1 MGLPQTSGVDKMQA
15 AVSSRVPVAKLV
27 EQLQALPESAFR
39 DIKRVRRLLTE
50 NPVDPKSIEPYLFW
64 DRQHYTRNLIEKTEA
79 FELMAICWDIG
90 QVSAIHNH
98 RDQNCWM
105 AAPIGRLM
113 VQNYRVISKD
123 LAAHSCEIEPTD
135 LCEISIANP
144 CAVDP
149 AEPVHS
155 VYNPREFGERAVS
168 LHVYSRPFDSCE
180 VYSMEKKTCGDI
192 PLHYTS
198 VKGERV
204 GR

>member
-1 MGLPQTSGVDKMQA
+1 MQT
-15 AVSSRVPVAKLV
+15 AVSRKVPIAQLV
-27 EQLQALPESAFR
+27 EQLEALPEGAFS
-39 DIKRVRRLLTE
+39 DIQRVRTLLAI
-50 NPVDPKSIEPYLFW
+50 NPVDPESLSPYLFW
-64 DRQHYTRNLIEKTEA
+64 DGQHYTRNLIGKTEA

-90 QVSAIHNH
+90 QISSVHNH

-123 LAAHSCEIEPTD
+123 LAAHCCQIEPTD
-135 LCEISIANP
+135 LCEISPANP

-155 VYNPREFGERAVS
+155 VYNPREFNQRAVS

-180 VYSMEKKTCGDI
+180 VYSLEKGTCGDI

-198 VKGERV
+198 VKGVIV
-204 GR
+204 GK